1 LYKCPEFRTLLRV
14 TERVARVLLARF
26 GQFADRFADC
36 FSRQPQRAAAS
47 QYLDA
52 LFNDSERKSM
62 QAMHGRLSDPV
73 SYQAL
78 QHFITDSPW
87 EAERLWVRLRE
98 VVPVRTG
105 ILALDDTS
113 FPKQG
118 KHSVGVKRQYC
129 GALGK
134 IANCQVAV
142 STVLLGDRL
151 AWPLSFE
158 LYVPKE
164 WIADATR
171 RAAVRM
177 PERVR
182 FREKWRIA
190 LAHIRRVLKAGFQL
204 TAVVADA
211 DYGSTAPFRRG
222 LEQLG
227 LRYGVAIRGRLT
239 MWVSGARRPHTATT
253 LAARLPERDWQRVS
267 WADGTKG
274 PLVARFAAIRV
285 RPAKSRG
292 ERWLL
297 CERSVIDDER
307 KYYLLNLEP
316 TSTLHDLVTVVRS
329 RWPIEQQYRELK
341 DELGIDHFEGRSYR
355 GWTHHTVLTAVA
367 FTFLQLER
375 RRTDDEPRP
384 TLPHVRLWVREIMAV
399 LYVVHNRKLMN
410 LIASFQRNPP
420 LRR

>member
-1 LYKCPEFRTLLRV
+1 LR
-14 TERVARVLLARF
+14 RF
-26 GQFADRFADC
+26 GQFADQFAGG
-36 FSRQPQRAAAS
+36 FTRRPQREAAS
-47 QYLDA
+47 QYIEA

-87 EAERLWVRLRE
+87 EAAPLWARLLAQI
-98 VVPVRTG
+98 PVRTG

-134 IANCQVAV
+134 VANCQVAV
-142 STVLLGDRL
+142 STVLFGANL
-151 AWPLSFE
+151 AWPLTFE
-158 LYVPKE
+158 MYVPKE
-164 WIADATR
+164 WLADAPR
-171 RAAVRM
+171 RAKARI
-177 PERVR
+177 PDTVR

-190 LAHIRRVLKAGFQL
+190 LAHIRHVLKAGFQL

-211 DYGSTAPFRRG
+211 DYGSTAAFRRG
-222 LEQLG
+222 LERLG
-227 LRYGVAIRGRLT
+227 LRYGVAIRWFLVMGT
-239 MWVSGARRPHTATT
+239 PGASHTRT
-253 LAARLPERDWQRVS
+253 AAEIAAAIPERDWQRVV
-267 WADGTKG
+267 WAEGTKR
-274 PLVARFAAIRV
+274 PLAARFAAIRV

-297 CERSVIDDER
+297 CERSLIDDER
-307 KYYLLNLEP
+307 KYYLLNLDA
-316 TSTLHDLVTVVRS
+316 TATLRELVTLARS

-355 GWTHHTVLTAVA
+355 GWTHHIVLTAIA

-375 RRTDDEPRP
+375 MRSDDEPRP
-384 TLPHVRLWVREIMAV
+384 TLPHVRFWVREIMAL
-399 LYVVHNRKLMN
+399 LYVIGNRKLLN
-410 LIASFQRNPP
+410 LLVSFQRNPP

>member
-1 LYKCPEFRTLLRV
+1 MTEQSARALLR
-14 TERVARVLLARF
+14 RF
-26 GQFADRFADC
+26 GQFADQFADC
-36 FSRQPQRAAAS
+36 FSRRPQREAAS

-78 QHFITDSPW
+78 QHFVTDSPW
-87 EAERLWVRLRE
+87 DAEPLWTRLRAL
-98 VVPVRTG
+98 VPVRSG
-105 ILALDDTS
+105 ILAVDDTS

-118 KHSVGVKRQYC
+118 KHSVGVQRQYC

-142 STVLLGDRL
+142 STLLLGDQL

-158 LYVPKE
+158 LYLPQA
-164 WIADATR
+164 WITDEGR
-171 RAAVRM
+171 RTAAHM
-177 PERVR
+177 PETVR

-190 LAHIRRVLKAGFQL
+190 LSHVRRALRAGFQIL
-204 TAVVADA
+204 AVVADA
-211 DYGSTAPFRRG
+211 DYGSTVGFRRG
-222 LEQLG
+222 LDKLG
-227 LRYGVAIRGRLT
+227 LRYGVAIRGELT
-239 MWVSGARRPHTATT
+239 MWTASARRPRTAAVI
-253 LAARLPERDWQRVS
+253 AAQIREADWERIS
-267 WADGTKG
+267 WAVGTKG
-274 PLVARFAAIRV
+274 PLAARFAAVRV

-292 ERWLL
+292 ERWLV
-297 CERSVIDDER
+297 CERSLANDER
-307 KYYLLNLEP
+307 KYYLLNLDA
-316 TSTLHDLVTVVRS
+316 TATLPDLVTIVRS

-375 RRTDDEPRP
+375 MRADDDAPRP

-399 LYVVHNRKLMN
+399 LYVVNNRKLMN
-410 LIASFQRNPP
+410 LIVSFQRNPP

>member
-1 LYKCPEFRTLLRV
+1 VTDGSARALLR
-14 TERVARVLLARF
+14 RF
-26 GQFADRFADC
+26 GQFADQFADC
-36 FSRQPQRAAAS
+36 FSRRTQRAAATE
-47 QYLDA
+47 YLDA

-62 QAMHGRLSDPV
+62 QAMHGRLGDPG
-73 SYQAL
+73 SYEAL

-87 EAERLWVRLRE
+87 DAAPLWTRVRER
-98 VVPVRTG
+98 VPARSG

-142 STVLLGDRL
+142 STVLLADEV

-158 LYVPKE
+158 LYLPEE
-164 WIADATR
+164 WIADAPR
-171 RAAVRM
+171 RARAGI
-177 PERVR
+177 PEAAR

-190 LAHIRRVLKAGFQL
+190 LSHIRQVLKAGFQL
-204 TAVVADA
+204 TAIVADA
-211 DYGSTAPFRRG
+211 DYGSTAAFRRG

-227 LRYGVAIRGRLT
+227 LRYGVAIRWFLT
-239 MWVSGARRPHTATT
+239 MRLAGSPRHQTA
-253 LAARLPERDWQRVS
+253 AAIAAQIPKNAWHRVS
-267 WADGTKG
+267 WADGTKA
-274 PLVARFAAIRV
+274 PLTARFAAVRV

-297 CERSVIDDER
+297 CQRALTGEAP
-307 KYYLLNLEP
+307 KFYLLNLDATAALRE
-316 TSTLHDLVTVVRS
+316 LVTIARS

-355 GWTHHTVLTAVA
+355 GWTHHTVLTAIA

-375 RRTDDEPRP
+375 RRAADDTRP
-384 TLPHVRLWVREIMAV
+384 TLPTVRLWVREIMAV
-399 LYVVHNRKLMN
+399 LYVVNNRKLLN

-420 LRR
+420 LRT

>member
-1 LYKCPEFRTLLRV
+1 M
-14 TERVARVLLARF
+14 TERSARALLQRF
-26 GQFADRFADC
+26 GQFADQFATC
-36 FSRQPQRAAAS
+36 FNRVAQRDAAT

-62 QAMHGRLSDPV
+62 QAMHGRLSDPG
-73 SYQAL
+73 SYEAL

-87 EAERLWVRLRE
+87 EAAPLWTRLRAL
-98 VVPVRTG
+98 VPSRRG
-105 ILALDDTS
+105 ILAVDDTS

-118 KHSVGVKRQYC
+118 HHSVGVQRQYC

-142 STVLLGDRL
+142 STVLLDDHV

-158 LYVPKE
+158 LYLPQT
-164 WIADATR
+164 WCTDGTR
-171 RAAVRM
+171 RTKARV
-177 PERVR
+177 PETLR

-190 LAHIRRVLKAGFQL
+190 LTHIRQVLKAGFHL
-204 TAVVADA
+204 TAVVTDA
-211 DYGSTAPFRRG
+211 DYGARTAFRRG
-222 LEQLG
+222 LERLG
-227 LRYGVAIRGRLT
+227 LRYGIALPHT
-239 MWVSGARRPHTATT
+239 AALWTAGARRTRTAAVIG
-253 LAARLPERDWQRVS
+253 AALPEADWHRVT
-267 WADGTKG
+267 WAEGTKG
-274 PLVARFAAIRV
+274 PLAARFAAVRV
-285 RPAKSRG
+285 RPLKSRG

-297 CERSVIDDER
+297 CERSLADDVR
-307 KYYLLNLEP
+307 KYYLLNLDA
-316 TSTLHDLVTVVRS
+316 TASLHDLVTIARS

-375 RRTDDEPRP
+375 LRSDDETRP
-384 TLPHVRLWVREIMAV
+384 TLPTVRLWVREIMAV
-399 LYVVHNRKLMN
+399 LYVVTNRN
-410 LIASFQRNPP
+410 LLNLLASFQRNPP

>member
-1 LYKCPEFRTLLRV
+1 VTEQSARALLR
-14 TERVARVLLARF
+14 RF
-26 GQFADRFADC
+26 GQFADRFGDC
-36 FSRQPQRAAAS
+36 FSRRPQREAAS
-47 QYLDA
+47 QYLDG

-87 EAERLWVRLRE
+87 ESEPLWRRLRDLI
-98 VVPVRTG
+98 PTRRG
-105 ILALDDTS
+105 ILAVDDTS

-118 KHSVGVKRQYC
+118 KRSVGVKRQYC

-134 IANCQVAV
+134 VANCQVAV
-142 STVLLGDRL
+142 STLLLDDQL
-151 AWPLSFE
+151 AWPLTFE
-158 LYVPKE
+158 LYLPHE
-164 WIADATR
+164 WAADAAQR
-171 RAAVRM
+171 SRAQI
-177 PERVR
+177 PQGVR

-190 LAHIRRVLKAGFQL
+190 LSHIRRALKAGFQL

-211 DYGSTAPFRRG
+211 DYGSTAAFRRG
-222 LEQLG
+222 LERLG
-227 LRYGVAIRGRLT
+227 LRYGVAIRWFVT
-239 MWVSGARRPHTATT
+239 MWPPGARRSRTAADI
-253 LAARLPERDWQRVS
+253 AAHIPEAEWHRITWGQ
-267 WADGTKG
+267 GTKG
-274 PLVARFAAIRV
+274 PLVARFAARRV
-285 RPAKSRG
+285 RPAKTRG

-297 CERSVIDDER
+297 CERSLVDDER
-307 KYYLLNLEP
+307 KYYLLNLDVAATVTE
-316 TSTLHDLVTVVRS
+316 LVTIVRS

-355 GWTHHTVLTAVA
+355 GWTHHTVLTAIA

-375 RRTDDEPRP
+375 MRVDTTPRP

-399 LYVVHNRKLMN
+399 LYVVNNRKLLN
-410 LIASFQRNPP
+410 LIVSFQRNPP

>member
-1 LYKCPEFRTLLRV
+1 MLR
-14 TERVARVLLARF
+14 RF
-26 GQFADRFADC
+26 GQFADQFARC
-36 FSRQPQRAAAS
+36 FNRQAQRDGAS

-62 QAMHGRLSDPV
+62 QAMHGRLSDPR
-73 SYQAL
+73 SYEAL

-87 EAERLWVRLRE
+87 AAEPVWARLRAI
-98 VVPVRTG
+98 VPVRRG
-105 ILALDDTS
+105 VLALDDTS

-142 STVLLGDRL
+142 STVLLADQL
-151 AWPLSFE
+151 AWPLTFE
-158 LYVPKE
+158 LYLPQE
-164 WIADATR
+164 WDTDAAR
-171 RAAVRM
+171 RAKAGI
-177 PERVR
+177 PDQIH
-182 FREKWRIA
+182 FREKWRMA

-204 TAVVADA
+204 TAVLADA
-211 DYGSTAPFRRG
+211 DYGSNAAFRRG
-222 LEQLG
+222 LERLG
-227 LRYGVAIRGRLT
+227 LRYGLAIRGALT
-239 MWVSGARRPHTATT
+239 MWTPRARRARTA
-253 LAARLPERDWQRVS
+253 AAIAAAIPNREWKRVS
-267 WADGTKG
+267 WGEGTNG
-274 PLVARFAAIRV
+274 ALAARFAARRI

-297 CERSVIDDER
+297 CERSLANDER
-307 KYYLLNLEP
+307 KYYLLNLDA
-316 TSTLHDLVTVVRS
+316 TATLRALVTLVRS

-355 GWTHHTVLTAVA
+355 GWAHHTVLTAIA
-367 FTFLQLER
+367 FTFLQVER
-375 RRTDDEPRP
+375 SRSEDEPRP
-384 TLPHVRLWVREIMAV
+384 TLPTVRWWVREIMAV
-399 LYVVHNRKLMN
+399 LYVVSNRKLLH

>member
-1 LYKCPEFRTLLRV
+1 MQ
-14 TERVARVLLARF
+14 RF
-26 GQFADRFADC
+26 GQFADRFADG
-36 FSRQPQRAAAS
+36 FSRHPQRAAAS

-62 QAMHGRLSDPV
+62 QAMHGRLSDPG

-87 EAERLWVRLRE
+87 EAEPLWTRLRD

-105 ILALDDTS
+105 ILAVDDTS

-118 KHSVGVKRQYC
+118 THSVGVKRQYC

-142 STVLLGDRL
+142 STVLLDDQL

-158 LYVPKE
+158 LYLPKE
-164 WIADATR
+164 WVADPPR
-171 RAAVRM
+171 RATARI
-177 PERVR
+177 PEGVR

-190 LAHIRRVLKAGFQL
+190 LTHIRRVLKAGFQL

-211 DYGSTAPFRRG
+211 DYGSTAAFRRG
-222 LEQLG
+222 LEHLG
-227 LRYGVAIRGRLT
+227 LRYGVAIRWFLT
-239 MWVSGARRPHTATT
+239 MWTPGARHVQTA
-253 LAARLPERDWQRVS
+253 AAIAAQIPERNWQRVS

-274 PLVARFAAIRV
+274 PLAARFAALRV

-297 CERSVIDDER
+297 CERSVRDDER
-307 KYYLLNLEP
+307 KYYVLNLDA
-316 TSTLHDLVTVVRS
+316 TATLRDLVTVVRS

-355 GWTHHTVLTAVA
+355 GWTHHTVLTAIA

-375 RRTDDEPRP
+375 RRSADAPRP

-399 LYVVHNRKLMN
+399 LYVVNNRNLLN
-410 LIASFQRNPP
+410 LIVAFQRNPP

>member
-1 LYKCPEFRTLLRV
+1 LR
-14 TERVARVLLARF
+14 RF
-26 GQFADRFADC
+26 GAFADLFAGC
-36 FSRQPQRAAAS
+36 FTRRPQREAAS
-47 QYLDA
+47 QYIEA
-52 LFNDSERKSM
+52 LCNDSERKSM

-73 SYQAL
+73 SYEAL

-87 EAERLWVRLRE
+87 ETASVWTRLQAQI
-98 VVPVRTG
+98 PVRTG

-134 IANCQVAV
+134 VANCQVAV
-142 STVLLGDRL
+142 STVLLGDEL

-158 LYVPKE
+158 LYLPQE
-164 WIADATR
+164 WLADAPR
-171 RAAVRM
+171 RTKAGI
-177 PERVR
+177 PPRVR

-190 LAHIRRVLKAGFQL
+190 LAHIRQVLKAGFQL

-211 DYGSTAPFRRG
+211 DYGSTAAFRGG
-222 LEQLG
+222 LERLG
-227 LRYGVAIRGRLT
+227 LRYAVAIRWFLVMGTSDAPRT
-239 MWVSGARRPHTATT
+239 RTAAEIAGAIPDG
-253 LAARLPERDWQRVS
+253 DWQRVT

-274 PLVARFAAIRV
+274 PLTARFAALRV

-297 CERSVIDDER
+297 CERSLVDDER
-307 KYYLLNLEP
+307 KYYLLNLDV
-316 TSTLHDLVTVVRS
+316 TASLHDLVTLARS

-355 GWTHHTVLTAVA
+355 GWAHHTVLTAMA
-367 FTFLQLER
+367 FMFLQLER
-375 RRTDDEPRP
+375 RRSAAEPRP
-384 TLPHVRLWVREIMAV
+384 TLPHVRFWVREIMAV
-399 LYVVHNRKLMN
+399 LYVIGNRKLLN
-410 LIASFQRNPP
+410 LLVSFQRNPP